1 MRKIPNK
8 NIKNIKKKKLA
19 LWHSRYS
26 CHPCFTDEE
35 TKMLN
40 MNKCPSKQEDRQA
53 FYCGGLYFTFFF
65 FFFNNQESQE
75 VLCMVVVYWSQH
87 GCEILLINNKKLARN
102 EFLQ

>member
-1 MRKIPNK
+1 
-8 NIKNIKKKKLA
+8 
-19 LWHSRYS
+19 
-26 CHPCFTDEE
+26 
-35 TKMLN
+35 MLN

-75 VLCMVVVYWSQH
+75 VLCMVVVYWNQR
-87 GCEILLINNKKLARN
+87 GYEILLINNKKLARN